1 MKSLLLYV
9 EKWYFC
15 LNLFYVAL
23 LQISSHTLY
32 KILLCLLVVGVV
44 VYLLPRAGSF
54 QYEIQA
60 GKPWQYETLL
70 APYDFPIQKTEDEL
84 EEERIRLK
92 ANIPRYFS
100 VNQLVMPALFDAF
113 DQYVAALPASEV
125 SNALFVNWRT
135 TIEAMYSI
143 GVVSFSETLFEEEV
157 ALVNNTRKKTIKLT
171 DLYADIDVKNELENQ
186 LTEAGTGILSDASM
200 QYLLSLITPN
210 VSYDETL
217 TAQFHSEA
225 LAGIVPIRGLV
236 TKGTRI
242 IAKGEVVEGEKLKIL
257 QSLQLEYE
265 SQTWTQSNTAWIILG
280 YTLLVSVPVLLL
292 FVFLWRTRPLVFENN
307 KRITFLCVIIL
318 LMVLLTK
325 AVVDVNPLYVYAV
338 PICMLPLLMRTFFDT
353 RIALFSLMIALFLLA
368 FLVPNSFEFMFLQMM
383 AGILASLTV
392 NDLYRRAK
400 LFISVGLIVGL
411 YVVSYIAFTL
421 IHDGNLNQLSYDVLL
436 LFVVNGLAILFVQPL
451 IYIFE
456 KVFGLVSDA
465 SLLELSD
472 TNSKLLREL
481 ADKAPGTFQHSLQVA
496 NIAEAA
502 ANAIDANTL
511 LTRVGALY
519 HDIGKMKNPV
529 FFSENQASYS
539 PHDDLSS
546 GVSAKIIIEHV
557 LHGIT
562 LARKAKLPDRVID
575 FIRTHHGTTTV
586 LYFYQQAKQN
596 NVKVAV
602 EQFQYPG
609 PKPFSK
615 ETAIVMIS
623 DGVEAASKSL
633 KEPTA
638 EKIIA
643 FIDKIVQR
651 LMDEKQFL
659 AADITLREIETI
671 KKVLVEKLISSYHLR
686 VAYPE

>member
-1 MKSLLLYV
+1 
-9 EKWYFC
+9 
-15 LNLFYVAL
+15 
-23 LQISSHTLY
+23 
-32 KILLCLLVVGVV
+32 
-44 VYLLPRAGSF
+44 
-54 QYEIQA
+54 
-60 GKPWQYETLL
+60 
-70 APYDFPIQKTEDEL
+70 
-84 EEERIRLK
+84 
-92 ANIPRYFS
+92 
-100 VNQLVMPALFDAF
+100 
-113 DQYVAALPASEV
+113 
-125 SNALFVNWRT
+125 
-135 TIEAMYSI
+135 MYTI
-143 GVVSFSETLFEEEV
+143 GVVSFSETLFEEEI

-186 LTEAGTGILSDASM
+186 LIEAGTGILSDASM

-217 TAQFHSEA
+217 TAQFRSEA
-225 LAGIVPIRGLV
+225 LAGIVSIRGLV

-265 SQTWTQSNTAWIILG
+265 SQTWTQTNTAWIILG

-325 AVVDVNPLYVYAV
+325 TVVDVNPLYVYAV
-338 PICMLPLLMRTFFDT
+338 PICMLPLLLRTFFDT

-546 GVSAKIIIEHV
+546 EVSAKIIIEHV

-562 LARKAKLPDRVID
+562 LARKAKLPDRVVD

-596 NVKVAV
+596 NDEVAI

-638 EKIIA
+638 EKINA
-643 FIDKIVQR
+643 FVDKIVQR

>member
-1 MKSLLLYV
+1 MS
-9 EKWYFC
+9 
-15 LNLFYVAL
+15 LFYRFQA
-23 LQISSHTLY
+23 IIY
-32 KILLCLLVVGVV
+32 KILLCLFVVGVV

-70 APYDFPIQKTEDEL
+70 APYDFPIQKTQVEL
-84 EEERIRLK
+84 EEERTRLK

-100 VNQLVMPALFDAF
+100 VNQEVVPTVLDAF
-113 DQYVAALPASEV
+113 DQYVAALPASEA
-125 SNALFVNWRT
+125 SNALFINWRT
-135 TIEAMYSI
+135 TIEAMYDI

-157 ALVNNTRKKTIKLT
+157 ALVNSTRKKTIKLG
-171 DLYADIDVKNELENQ
+171 DLYADIDVKNALENQ
-186 LTEAGTGILSDASM
+186 LTEAGLGILSDASI

-210 VSYDETL
+210 VSYDEAL
-217 TAQFHSEA
+217 TTQFRTEA
-225 LAGIVPIRGLV
+225 VAGIVPIRGLV

-280 YTLLVSVPVLLL
+280 YALLVIIPVLLL

-307 KRITFLCVIIL
+307 KRTTFLCVNIL

-325 AVVDVNPLYVYAV
+325 VVVDVNPLYAYAV
-338 PICMLPLLMRTFFDT
+338 PICMLPLLLRTFFDT
-353 RIALFSLMIALFLLA
+353 RIALFSLMIALFLIA

-411 YVVSYIAFTL
+411 YVVSHIAFTL

-502 ANAIDANTL
+502 ANAIGANTL

-546 GVSAKIIIEHV
+546 EVSAKIIIEHV

-562 LARKAKLPDRVID
+562 LARKAKLPDRVVD

-596 NVKVAV
+596 NGEVDI
-602 EQFQYPG
+602 EEFQYPG

-643 FIDKIVQR
+643 FVDKIVQR

-659 AADITLREIETI
+659 EANITLREIETI
-671 KKVLVEKLISSYHLR
+671 KKVLVEKLISSYQLR
-686 VAYPE
+686 VSYPE

>member
-1 MKSLLLYV
+1 MS
-9 EKWYFC
+9 
-15 LNLFYVAL
+15 LFYRFQA
-23 LQISSHTLY
+23 ILY
-32 KILLCLLVVGVV
+32 KILLCLFVAGVV

-70 APYDFPIQKTEDEL
+70 APYDFPIQKTQVEL
-84 EEERIRLK
+84 EEERTRLK
-92 ANIPRYFS
+92 VNIPRYFS
-100 VNQLVMPALFDAF
+100 VNQEVLPSVLDAF
-113 DQYVAALPASEV
+113 DQYVAALPSSEA
-125 SNALFVNWRT
+125 SNAFFINWRT
-135 TIEAMYSI
+135 TVEAMYDI

-157 ALVNNTRKKTIKLT
+157 ALVNSTRKKTIKLG
-171 DLYADIDVKNELENQ
+171 DLYADTDVKNTLENQ
-186 LTEAGTGILSDASM
+186 LAEAGIGILSDASM

-210 VSYDETL
+210 VAYDEAL
-217 TAQFHSEA
+217 TTQFRTEA
-225 LAGIVPIRGLV
+225 VAGIVPIRGLV

-280 YTLLVSVPVLLL
+280 YALLVIIPVLLL

-307 KRITFLCVIIL
+307 KRTTFLCVNIL

-325 AVVDVNPLYVYAV
+325 VVVDVNPLYAYAV
-338 PICMLPLLMRTFFDT
+338 PICMLPLLLRTFFDT
-353 RIALFSLMIALFLLA
+353 RIALFSLMIALFLIA

-436 LFVVNGLAILFVQPL
+436 LFVVNGLALLFAQPL

-502 ANAIDANTL
+502 ANAIGANTL

-546 GVSAKIIIEHV
+546 EVSAKIIIEHV
-557 LHGIT
+557 LHGVT
-562 LARKAKLPDRVID
+562 LARKAKLPDRVVD

-596 NVKVAV
+596 NVEVDI
-602 EQFQYPG
+602 EEFQYPG

-638 EKIIA
+638 ENIIA
-643 FIDKIVQR
+643 FVDKIVQR

-659 AADITLREIETI
+659 EANITLREIETI
-671 KKVLVEKLISSYHLR
+671 KNVLVEKLISSYHLR

>member
-1 MKSLLLYV
+1 MS
-9 EKWYFC
+9 
-15 LNLFYVAL
+15 LFYRFQA
-23 LQISSHTLY
+23 ILY

-70 APYDFPIQKTEDEL
+70 APYDFPIQKTQVEL
-84 EEERIRLK
+84 EEERTRLK

-100 VNQLVMPALFDAF
+100 VSQEVVPTVLDAF
-113 DQYVAALPASEV
+113 NQYVAAHHTSEASN
-125 SNALFVNWRT
+125 SLFVNWRT
-135 TIEAMYSI
+135 TIEAMYEI

-157 ALVNNTRKKTIKLT
+157 AVVNNTRKKIIKLG
-171 DLYADIDVKNELENQ
+171 DLYADVDVKNALENQ
-186 LTEAGTGILSDASM
+186 LTEAGFGVLSDASI
-200 QYLLSLITPN
+200 QYLFSLITPN
-210 VSYDETL
+210 VYYNEAL
-217 TAQFHSEA
+217 TAQFRTEA
-225 LAGIVPIRGLV
+225 VAGIVPIRGLV

-280 YTLLVSVPVLLL
+280 YGLLVIIPVLLL

-307 KRITFLCVIIL
+307 KRTTFLCVNIL

-325 AVVDVNPLYVYAV
+325 VVVDVNPLYVYAV
-338 PICMLPLLMRTFFDT
+338 PICMLPLLLRTFFDT
-353 RIALFSLMIALFLLA
+353 RIALFSLMIALFLIA

-421 IHDGNLNQLSYDVLL
+421 IHDGNLIQLSYDVLL

-546 GVSAKIIIEHV
+546 EVSAKIIIEHV

-562 LARKAKLPDRVID
+562 LARKAKLPDRVVD

-586 LYFYQQAKQN
+586 LYFYQQAKQD
-596 NVKVAV
+596 NVEVDI

-609 PKPFSK
+609 PKPFST

-643 FIDKIVQR
+643 FVDKIVQR

-659 AADITLREIETI
+659 EANITLREIETI

>member
-1 MKSLLLYV
+1 MS
-9 EKWYFC
+9 
-15 LNLFYVAL
+15 LFYRFQA
-23 LQISSHTLY
+23 ILY
-32 KILLCLLVVGVV
+32 KILLCLFVVGVV

-70 APYDFPIQKTEDEL
+70 APYDFPIQKTKVEL
-84 EEERIRLK
+84 EEERTRLK

-100 VNQLVMPALFDAF
+100 VNQEVIPSVLNDF
-113 DQYVAALPASEV
+113 DQYVAALPASEA
-125 SNALFVNWRT
+125 SNALFINLRT
-135 TIEAMYSI
+135 TIEAMYDI

-157 ALVNNTRKKTIKLT
+157 ALVNSTRKKTIKLGE
-171 DLYADIDVKNELENQ
+171 LYADIDVKNTLENQ
-186 LTEAGTGILSDASM
+186 LAEVGISILSDASM
-200 QYLLSLITPN
+200 QYLLSLIIPN
-210 VSYDETL
+210 IAYDEAL
-217 TAQFHSEA
+217 TTQLRTEA
-225 LAGIVPIRGLV
+225 VAGIVPIRGLV

-280 YTLLVSVPVLLL
+280 YALLVIIPVLLL

-307 KRITFLCVIIL
+307 KRTTFLCVNIL

-325 AVVDVNPLYVYAV
+325 VVVDVNPLYAYAV
-338 PICMLPLLMRTFFDT
+338 PICMLPLLLRTFFDT
-353 RIALFSLMIALFLLA
+353 RIALFSLMIALFLIA

-421 IHDGNLNQLSYDVLL
+421 IHDGNLNQLSYGVLL
-436 LFVVNGLAILFVQPL
+436 LFVVNGLALLFAQPL

-502 ANAIDANTL
+502 ANAIGANTL
-511 LTRVGALY
+511 LTRVGAFY

-529 FFSENQASYS
+529 FFSENQDSYS
-539 PHDDLSS
+539 PHDDLSYKL
-546 GVSAKIIIEHV
+546 SAKIIIEHV

-562 LARKAKLPDRVID
+562 LARKAKLPDRVVD

-586 LYFYQQAKQN
+586 LFFYQQAKQN
-596 NVKVAV
+596 NVEVDI
-602 EQFQYPG
+602 EEFQYPG

-643 FIDKIVQR
+643 FVDKIVQR

-659 AADITLREIETI
+659 EANITLREIETI

>member
-1 MKSLLLYV
+1 M
-9 EKWYFC
+9 
-15 LNLFYVAL
+15 
-23 LQISSHTLY
+23 
-32 KILLCLLVVGVV
+32 V

-70 APYDFPIQKTEDEL
+70 APYDFPIQKTQDEL
-84 EEERIRLK
+84 EEEETSLK
-92 ANIPRYFS
+92 AKIPRYFS
-100 VNQLVMPALFDAF
+100 VNQDVLPTILDSF
-113 DQYVAALPASEV
+113 DQYVAELPASEP

-135 TIEAMYSI
+135 TIETMYGL

-157 ALVNNTRKKTIKLT
+157 ALVNNTIKKIIKLT
-171 DLYADIDVKNELENQ
+171 DLYTDIELKNELENQ
-186 LTEAGTGILSDASM
+186 LSETSLNILSDASV
-200 QYLLSLITPN
+200 QYLFTLITPN
-210 VSYDETL
+210 VYYDETL
-217 TAQFHSEA
+217 TTQFRSEA
-225 LAGIVPIRGLV
+225 VAGIVPIRGLV

-257 QSLQLEYE
+257 QSLQLEFE

-280 YTLLVSVPVLLL
+280 YALLVIIPVLLL

-307 KRITFLCVIIL
+307 KRTTFLCVNIL

-325 AVVDVNPLYVYAV
+325 VVVDVNTLYVYAV
-338 PICMLPLLMRTFFDT
+338 PICMLPLLLRTFFDT
-353 RIALFSLMIALFLLA
+353 RIALFSLMIALFLIA

-436 LFVVNGLAILFVQPL
+436 LFVINGLAILFVQPL

-502 ANAIDANTL
+502 ANAIGANTL

-546 GVSAKIIIEHV
+546 EVSAKIIIEHV

-562 LARKAKLPDRVID
+562 LARKSKLPDRVVD

-596 NVKVAV
+596 NVEVDI

-609 PKPFSK
+609 PNPFSK

-638 EKIIA
+638 DKIIS
-643 FIDKIVQR
+643 FVDKIVQR
-651 LMDEKQFL
+651 LMDEKQFME
-659 AADITLREIETI
+659 ANITLREIETI
-671 KKVLVEKLISSYHLR
+671 KKVLVDKLISSYHLR

>member
-1 MKSLLLYV
+1 MS
-9 EKWYFC
+9 
-15 LNLFYVAL
+15 LFYRFQA
-23 LQISSHTLY
+23 ILY
-32 KILLCLLVVGVV
+32 KILLCLFVVGVV

-70 APYDFPIQKTEDEL
+70 APYDFPIQKTKVEL
-84 EEERIRLK
+84 EEERTRLK

-100 VNQLVMPALFDAF
+100 VNQEVIPSVLNDF
-113 DQYVAALPASEV
+113 DQYVAALPASEA
-125 SNALFVNWRT
+125 SNALFINLRT
-135 TIEAMYSI
+135 TIEAMYDI

-157 ALVNNTRKKTIKLT
+157 ALVNSTRKKTIKLGE
-171 DLYADIDVKNELENQ
+171 LYADIDVKNTLENQ
-186 LTEAGTGILSDASM
+186 LAEVGISILSDASM
-200 QYLLSLITPN
+200 QYLLSLIIPN
-210 VSYDETL
+210 IAYDEAL
-217 TAQFHSEA
+217 TTQLRTEA
-225 LAGIVPIRGLV
+225 VAGIVPIRGLV

-280 YTLLVSVPVLLL
+280 YTLLVIIPVLLL
-292 FVFLWRTRPLVFENN
+292 FVFLWRTRPFVFENN
-307 KRITFLCVIIL
+307 KRTTFLCVNIL

-325 AVVDVNPLYVYAV
+325 VVVDVNPLYAYAV
-338 PICMLPLLMRTFFDT
+338 PICMLPLLLRTFFDT
-353 RIALFSLMIALFLLA
+353 RIALFSLMIALFLIA

-421 IHDGNLNQLSYDVLL
+421 IHDGNLNQLSYGVLL
-436 LFVVNGLAILFVQPL
+436 LFVVNGLALLFAQPL

-502 ANAIDANTL
+502 ANAIGANTL
-511 LTRVGALY
+511 LTRVGAFY

-529 FFSENQASYS
+529 FFSENQDSYS
-539 PHDDLSS
+539 PHDDLSYKL
-546 GVSAKIIIEHV
+546 SAKIIIEHV

-562 LARKAKLPDRVID
+562 LARKAKLPDRVVD

-586 LYFYQQAKQN
+586 LFFYQQAKQN
-596 NVKVAV
+596 NVEVDI
-602 EQFQYPG
+602 EEFQYPG

-643 FIDKIVQR
+643 FVDKIVQR

-659 AADITLREIETI
+659 EANITLREIETI

>member
-1 MKSLLLYV
+1 MS
-9 EKWYFC
+9 
-15 LNLFYVAL
+15 LFYRFQA
-23 LQISSHTLY
+23 ILY

-70 APYDFPIQKTEDEL
+70 APYDFPIQKTQVEL
-84 EEERIRLK
+84 EEERTRLK

-100 VNQLVMPALFDAF
+100 VSPEVVPTVMDAF
-113 DQYVAALPASEV
+113 DQYVAGLPASEA
-125 SNALFVNWRT
+125 SNALFINWRT
-135 TIEAMYSI
+135 TIEAMYEI

-157 ALVNNTRKKTIKLT
+157 ALVNSTRKKNIKLG
-171 DLYADIDVKNELENQ
+171 DLYADVDVKNALENQ
-186 LTEAGTGILSDASM
+186 LTEAGLGVLSDASI
-200 QYLLSLITPN
+200 QYLFSLITPN
-210 VSYDETL
+210 VSYDEAL
-217 TAQFHSEA
+217 TAQFRTEA
-225 LAGIVPIRGLV
+225 VAGIVPIRGLV

-280 YTLLVSVPVLLL
+280 YALLVIIPVLLL

-307 KRITFLCVIIL
+307 KRTTFLCVNIL

-325 AVVDVNPLYVYAV
+325 VVVDVNPLYVYAV
-338 PICMLPLLMRTFFDT
+338 PICMLPLLLRTFFDT
-353 RIALFSLMIALFLLA
+353 RIALFSLMIALFLIA

-411 YVVSYIAFTL
+411 YVISYIAFTL

-436 LFVVNGLAILFVQPL
+436 LFIVNGLAILFVQPL

-502 ANAIDANTL
+502 ANAIGANTL

-546 GVSAKIIIEHV
+546 EVSAKIIIEHV

-562 LARKAKLPDRVID
+562 LARKAKLPDRVVD

-596 NVKVAV
+596 NVEVDI

-638 EKIIA
+638 EKIIV
-643 FIDKIVQR
+643 FVDKIVQR

-659 AADITLREIETI
+659 EANITLREIETI

>member
-1 MKSLLLYV
+1 MS
-9 EKWYFC
+9 
-15 LNLFYVAL
+15 LFYRFQA
-23 LQISSHTLY
+23 ILY

-70 APYDFPIQKTEDEL
+70 APYDFPIQKTQVEL
-84 EEERIRLK
+84 EEERTRLK

-100 VNQLVMPALFDAF
+100 VSQEVVPTVMDAF
-113 DQYVAALPASEV
+113 DQYVAALPASEA
-125 SNALFVNWRT
+125 SNALFINWRT
-135 TIEAMYSI
+135 TIEAMYEI

-157 ALVNNTRKKTIKLT
+157 ALVNSTRKKTIKLG
-171 DLYADIDVKNELENQ
+171 DLYADVDVKNALENQ
-186 LTEAGTGILSDASM
+186 LTEAGLGVLSDASI
-200 QYLLSLITPN
+200 QYLFSLITPN
-210 VSYDETL
+210 VSYDEAL
-217 TAQFHSEA
+217 TAQFRTEA
-225 LAGIVPIRGLV
+225 VAGIVPIRGLV

-280 YTLLVSVPVLLL
+280 YALLVIIPVLLL

-307 KRITFLCVIIL
+307 KRTTFLCVNIL

-325 AVVDVNPLYVYAV
+325 VVVDVNPLYVYAV
-338 PICMLPLLMRTFFDT
+338 PICMLPLLLRTFFDT
-353 RIALFSLMIALFLLA
+353 RIALFSLMIALFLIA

-502 ANAIDANTL
+502 ANAIGANTL

-546 GVSAKIIIEHV
+546 EVSAKIIIEHV

-562 LARKAKLPDRVID
+562 LARKAKLPDRVVD

-596 NVKVAV
+596 NVEVDI

-638 EKIIA
+638 EKIIV
-643 FIDKIVQR
+643 FVDKIVQR

-659 AADITLREIETI
+659 EANITLREIETI
-671 KKVLVEKLISSYHLR
+671 KKVLVEKLISSYQLR

>member
-1 MKSLLLYV
+1 MK
-9 EKWYFC
+9 F
-15 LNLFYVAL
+15 FYRYQSIMYKAL
-23 LQISSHTLY
+23 LCVATVAI
-32 KILLCLLVVGVV
+32 V
-44 VYLLPRAGSF
+44 VYLLPRGASF
-54 QYEIQA
+54 QFEIQP

-70 APYDFPIQKTEDEL
+70 APYDFPIQKTEQEIALERKAL
-84 EEERIRLK
+84 EEK
-92 ANIPRYFS
+92 IPRYFS
-100 VNQLVMPALFDAF
+100 VKNET
-113 DQYVAALPASEV
+113 AAQVFAAYDEYAKSFPNSPEYT
-125 SNALFVNWRT
+125 ALFVQWRLT
-135 TIEAMYSI
+135 LEESYAKGIVATSEL
-143 GVVSFSETLFEEEV
+143 FSADEIIAIVNGTRQSNVQMQHLYTVDEV
-157 ALVNNTRKKTIKLT
+157 KEMLL
-171 DLYADIDVKNELENQ
+171 NQ
-186 LTEAGTGILSDASM
+186 LDTFGGDIVSE
-200 QYLLSLITPN
+200 QSLQLALAMVVPN
-210 VSYDETL
+210 MFFDETL
-217 TAQFHSEA
+217 TSQFISEA
-225 LAGIVPIRGLV
+225 VSSVLSIRGLV

-242 IAKGEVVEGEKLKIL
+242 IAKGEVVEGEKLQKL
-257 QSLQLEYE
+257 RSLQQEFE
-265 SQTWTQSNTAWIILG
+265 SQTWTQTNTLWIIFG
-280 YTLLVSVPVLLL
+280 YSLLVFIPVLLL
-292 FVFLWRTRPLVFENN
+292 FVFLWRTRPFVFENN
-307 KRITFLCVIIL
+307 KRLTFLCVNIL

-325 AVVDVNPLYVYAV
+325 VVTDVNPQYIYAV

-353 RIALFSLMIALFLLA
+353 RIALFALMISLFLIA
-368 FLVPNSFEFMFLQMM
+368 FLVPNSFEFVYLQIM

-400 LFISVGLIVGL
+400 LFISVGLIVSL

-421 IHDGNLNQLSYDVLL
+421 IHDGNLGQLSSNVLM

-456 KVFGLVSDA
+456 KLFGLVSDA

-502 ANAIDANTL
+502 ANAIGANTL

-529 FFSENQASYS
+529 FFSENQAAYS
-539 PHDDLSS
+539 PHDELAPE
-546 GVSAKIIIEHV
+546 VSAKIIIDHV
-557 LHGIT
+557 LDGIT
-562 LARKAKLPDRVID
+562 LARKSKLPDRVID

-586 LYFYQQAKQN
+586 LYFLQQAQQN
-596 NVKVAV
+596 TPEVDT

-643 FIDKIVQR
+643 FVDKIVQR

-659 AADITLREIETI
+659 EANITFREIETV
-671 KKVLVEKLISSYHLR
+671 KKVLTDKLISSYHLR

>member
-1 MKSLLLYV
+1 MS
-9 EKWYFC
+9 
-15 LNLFYVAL
+15 LFYRFQA
-23 LQISSHTLY
+23 ILY
-32 KILLCLLVVGVV
+32 KILLCLFVVGVV

-70 APYDFPIQKTEDEL
+70 APYDFPIQKTQVEL
-84 EEERIRLK
+84 EEERSRLK
-92 ANIPRYFS
+92 ANIPRYFT
-100 VNQLVMPALFDAF
+100 VNQDVVPTVLDAF
-113 DQYVAALPASEV
+113 DQYVAALPASEA
-125 SNALFVNWRT
+125 SNALFINWRT
-135 TIEAMYSI
+135 TIEAMYDI

-157 ALVNNTRKKTIKLT
+157 ALVNSTRKKTIKLG
-171 DLYADIDVKNELENQ
+171 DLYADIDVKNALENQ
-186 LTEAGTGILSDASM
+186 LTEAGLGVLSDASI
-200 QYLLSLITPN
+200 QYLFSLITPN
-210 VSYDETL
+210 VSYDEAL
-217 TAQFHSEA
+217 TAQFRTEA
-225 LAGIVPIRGLV
+225 VAGIVPIRGLV

-280 YTLLVSVPVLLL
+280 YALLVIIPVLLL

-307 KRITFLCVIIL
+307 KRTTFLCVNIL

-325 AVVDVNPLYVYAV
+325 VVVDVNPLYVYAV
-338 PICMLPLLMRTFFDT
+338 PICMLPLLLRTFFDT
-353 RIALFSLMIALFLLA
+353 RIALFSLMIALFLIA

-502 ANAIDANTL
+502 ANAIGANTL

-546 GVSAKIIIEHV
+546 EVSAKIIIEHV

-562 LARKAKLPDRVID
+562 LARKAKLPDRVVD

-596 NVKVAV
+596 NVEVDI

-638 EKIIA
+638 EKIIV
-643 FIDKIVQR
+643 FVDKIVQR

-659 AADITLREIETI
+659 EANITLREIETI

>member
-1 MKSLLLYV
+1 MS
-9 EKWYFC
+9 
-15 LNLFYVAL
+15 LFYRFQA
-23 LQISSHTLY
+23 ILY

-70 APYDFPIQKTEDEL
+70 APYDFPIQKTQVEL
-84 EEERIRLK
+84 EEERTRLK

-100 VNQLVMPALFDAF
+100 VSQEVVPTVMDAF
-113 DQYVAALPASEV
+113 DQYVAALPASEA
-125 SNALFVNWRT
+125 SNALFINWRT
-135 TIEAMYSI
+135 TIEAMYEI

-157 ALVNNTRKKTIKLT
+157 ALVNSTRKKTIKLG
-171 DLYADIDVKNELENQ
+171 DLYADVDVKNALENQ
-186 LTEAGTGILSDASM
+186 LTEAGLGVLSDASI
-200 QYLLSLITPN
+200 QYLFSLITPN
-210 VSYDETL
+210 VSYDEAL
-217 TAQFHSEA
+217 TAQFRTEA
-225 LAGIVPIRGLV
+225 VAGIVPIRGLV

-280 YTLLVSVPVLLL
+280 YALLVIIPVLLL

-307 KRITFLCVIIL
+307 KRTTFLCVNIL

-325 AVVDVNPLYVYAV
+325 VVVDVNPLYVYAV
-338 PICMLPLLMRTFFDT
+338 PICMLPLLLRTFFDT
-353 RIALFSLMIALFLLA
+353 RIALFSLMIALFLIS

-546 GVSAKIIIEHV
+546 EVSAKIIIEHV

-562 LARKAKLPDRVID
+562 LARKAKLPDRVVD

-596 NVKVAV
+596 NVEVDI

-638 EKIIA
+638 EKIIV
-643 FIDKIVQR
+643 FVDKIVQR

-659 AADITLREIETI
+659 EANITLREIETI

>member
-1 MKSLLLYV
+1 MP
-9 EKWYFC
+9 
-15 LNLFYVAL
+15 LFYRFQA
-23 LQISSHTLY
+23 ILY
-32 KILLCLLVVGVV
+32 KTLLCLFVVGVV

-70 APYDFPIQKTEDEL
+70 APYDFPIQKTQDEL
-84 EEERIRLK
+84 EEEETSLK
-92 ANIPRYFS
+92 AKIPRYFS
-100 VNQLVMPALFDAF
+100 VNQDVLPTILDSF
-113 DQYVAALPASEV
+113 DQYVAELPASET

-135 TIEAMYSI
+135 TIESMYGL

-157 ALVNNTRKKTIKLT
+157 ALVNITRKKTIKLA
-171 DLYADIDVKNELENQ
+171 DLYTDIELKNELENQ
-186 LTEAGTGILSDASM
+186 LSETSLRILSDASI
-200 QYLLSLITPN
+200 QYLFALITPN

-217 TAQFHSEA
+217 TTQFRSEA
-225 LAGIVPIRGLV
+225 VAGIVPIRGLV

-257 QSLQLEYE
+257 QSLQLEFE

-280 YTLLVSVPVLLL
+280 YALLVIIPVLLL

-307 KRITFLCVIIL
+307 KRTTFLCVNIL

-325 AVVDVNPLYVYAV
+325 VVVDVNPLYVYAV
-338 PICMLPLLMRTFFDT
+338 PICMLPLLLRTFFDT
-353 RIALFSLMIALFLLA
+353 RIALFSLMIALFLIA

-436 LFVVNGLAILFVQPL
+436 LFVINGLAILFVQPL

-502 ANAIDANTL
+502 ANAIGANTL

-546 GVSAKIIIEHV
+546 EVSAKIIIEHV

-562 LARKAKLPDRVID
+562 LARKSNLPDRVVD
-575 FIRTHHGTTTV
+575 FVRTHHGTTTV

-596 NVKVAV
+596 NFEVDI

-638 EKIIA
+638 DKIIS
-643 FIDKIVQR
+643 FVDKIVQR
-651 LMDEKQFL
+651 LMDEKQFME
-659 AADITLREIETI
+659 ANITLREIETI
-671 KKVLVEKLISSYHLR
+671 KKVLVDKLISSYHLR

>member
-1 MKSLLLYV
+1 MS
-9 EKWYFC
+9 
-15 LNLFYVAL
+15 LFYRFQA
-23 LQISSHTLY
+23 ILY
-32 KILLCLLVVGVV
+32 KILLFLFVVGVV

-70 APYDFPIQKTEDEL
+70 APYDFPIQKTADEL
-84 EEERIRLK
+84 EEERTRLK

-100 VNQLVMPALFDAF
+100 VDQEVLPAVFDAF
-113 DQYVAALPASEV
+113 DQYVAALPANEA

-135 TIEAMYSI
+135 TIEAMYTI
-143 GVVSFSETLFEEEV
+143 GVVSFSETLFEEEI

-186 LTEAGTGILSDASM
+186 LIEAGTGILSDASM

-217 TAQFHSEA
+217 TAQFRSEA
-225 LAGIVPIRGLV
+225 LAGIVSIRGLV

-242 IAKGEVVEGEKLKIL
+242 IAKGEVVEEEKLKIL

-265 SQTWTQSNTAWIILG
+265 SQTWTQTNTAWIILG

-325 AVVDVNPLYVYAV
+325 TVVDVNPLYVYAV
-338 PICMLPLLMRTFFDT
+338 PICMLPLLLRTFFDT

-546 GVSAKIIIEHV
+546 EVSAKIIIEHV

-562 LARKAKLPDRVID
+562 LARKAKLPDRVVD

-596 NVKVAV
+596 NDEVAI

-638 EKIIA
+638 EKINA
-643 FIDKIVQR
+643 FVDKIVQR

>member
-1 MKSLLLYV
+1 ML
-9 EKWYFC
+9 
-15 LNLFYVAL
+15 LFYRYQAAF
-23 LQISSHTLY
+23 Y
-32 KILLCLLVVGVV
+32 RAFLCLFTTAVV
-44 VYLLPRAGSF
+44 VYMLPRGASF
-54 QYEIQA
+54 QYEIQE

-70 APYDFPIQKTEDEL
+70 APYDFPIQKSKEEL
-84 EEERIRLK
+84 SREREALE
-92 ANIPRYFS
+92 ANVPRYFTYQNKTLSS
-100 VNQLVMPALFDAF
+100 VLSVF
-113 DQYVAALPASEV
+113 DQYVATLPATPEF
-125 SNALFVNWRT
+125 NAILINWRT
-135 TIEAMYSI
+135 VLEEIYAKGVLADTEILIENESI
-143 GVVSFSETLFEEEV
+143 ALVHDTRQTNVLISDLFSEREAKEDLVKQLALFG
-157 ALVNNTRKKTIKLT
+157 T
-171 DLYADIDVKNELENQ
+171 DV
-186 LTEAGTGILSDASM
+186 LSESSL
-200 QYLLSLITPN
+200 QYLLSLVVPN
-210 VSYDETL
+210 ISYNDAL
-217 TAQFHSEA
+217 TRQFKAEA
-225 LAGIVPIRGLV
+225 TAGVVLVRGLV

-242 IAKGEVVEGEKLKIL
+242 IAKGEVVEGEKLQKL
-257 QSLQLEYE
+257 QSLQQEFE
-265 SQTWTQSNTAWIILG
+265 SQTWTQTNTIWIILG
-280 YTLLVSVPVLLL
+280 YSLLVFIPVLLL
-292 FVFLWRTRPLVFENN
+292 FVFLWRTRPTVFENN
-307 KRITFLCVIIL
+307 KRLTFLCVNVL

-325 AVVDVNPLYVYAV
+325 AVVDVDPQYVYAV

-353 RIALFSLMIALFLLA
+353 RIALFALMITLFLIA
-368 FLVPNSFEFMFLQMM
+368 FLVPNSYEFIYLQIM

-411 YVVSYIAFTL
+411 YAVSYVAFTL
-421 IHDGNLNQLSYDVLL
+421 IHDGNLLQLSYDVLL
-436 LFVVNGLAILFVQPL
+436 LFVINGLAILFVQPL

-456 KVFGLVSDA
+456 KVFGLVSDV

-502 ANAIDANTL
+502 ANAIGANTL

-539 PHDDLSS
+539 PHDELEPE
-546 GVSAKIIIEHV
+546 VSAKIIIDHV
-557 LHGIT
+557 LNGIT
-562 LARKAKLPDRVID
+562 SARKAKLPDRVID

-586 LYFYQQAKQN
+586 LYFLQQAQQGN
-596 NVKVAV
+596 PEIDV

-643 FIDKIVQR
+643 FVDKIVNR
-651 LMDEKQFL
+651 LLAEKQFL
-659 AADITLREIETI
+659 EANITLREIETV
-671 KKVLVEKLISSYHLR
+671 KQVLAKKLISSYHLR
-686 VAYPE
+686 VSYPE

>member
-1 MKSLLLYV
+1 M
-9 EKWYFC
+9 F
-15 LNLFYVAL
+15 VA
-23 LQISSHTLY
+23 
-32 KILLCLLVVGVV
+32 GVV

-70 APYDFPIQKTEDEL
+70 APYDFPIQKTKVEL
-84 EEERIRLK
+84 EEERTRLK

-100 VNQLVMPALFDAF
+100 VNQEVIPSVLNDF
-113 DQYVAALPASEV
+113 DQYVAALPASEA
-125 SNALFVNWRT
+125 SNALFINLRT
-135 TIEAMYSI
+135 TIEAMYDI

-157 ALVNNTRKKTIKLT
+157 ALVNSTRKKTIKLGE
-171 DLYADIDVKNELENQ
+171 LYADIDVKNTLENQ
-186 LTEAGTGILSDASM
+186 LAEVGISILSDASM
-200 QYLLSLITPN
+200 QYLLSLIIPN
-210 VSYDETL
+210 IAYDEAL
-217 TAQFHSEA
+217 TTQLRTEA
-225 LAGIVPIRGLV
+225 VAGIVPIRGLV

-280 YTLLVSVPVLLL
+280 YALLVIIPVLLL

-307 KRITFLCVIIL
+307 KRTTFLCVNIL

-325 AVVDVNPLYVYAV
+325 VVVDVNPLYAYAV
-338 PICMLPLLMRTFFDT
+338 PICMLPLLLRTFFDT
-353 RIALFSLMIALFLLA
+353 RIALFSLMIALFLIA

-436 LFVVNGLAILFVQPL
+436 LFVVNGLALLFVQPL

-502 ANAIDANTL
+502 ANAIGANTL
-511 LTRVGALY
+511 LTRVGAFY

-529 FFSENQASYS
+529 FFSENQDSYS
-539 PHDDLSS
+539 PHDDLSYKL
-546 GVSAKIIIEHV
+546 SAKIIIEHV

-562 LARKAKLPDRVID
+562 LARKAKLPDRVVD

-586 LYFYQQAKQN
+586 LFFYQQAKQN
-596 NVKVAV
+596 NVEVDI
-602 EQFQYPG
+602 EEFQYPG

-638 EKIIA
+638 ENIIA
-643 FIDKIVQR
+643 FVDKIVQR

-659 AADITLREIETI
+659 EANITLREIETI
-671 KKVLVEKLISSYHLR
+671 KNVLVEKLISSYHLR

>member
-1 MKSLLLYV
+1 MS
-9 EKWYFC
+9 
-15 LNLFYVAL
+15 LFYRYQAIFFRAL
-23 LQISSHTLY
+23 L
-32 KILLCLLVVGVV
+32 CVVTTAIV
-44 VYLLPRAGSF
+44 VYLLPRGASF
-54 QYEIQA
+54 QYEIQE

-70 APYDFPIQKTEDEL
+70 SPYDFPIQKTKEEL
-84 EEERIRLK
+84 NLERQALE
-92 ANIPRYFS
+92 ASVPRYFS
-100 VNQLVMPALFDAF
+100 TQPNTTTTVLAAF
-113 DQYVAALPASEV
+113 DTYAATLPATPNV
-125 SNALFVNWRT
+125 SAVLINWRT
-135 TIEAMYSI
+135 MLEEMYALGLI
-143 GVVSFSETLFEEEV
+143 PESERVDVNESV
-157 ALVNNTRKKTIKLT
+157 ALVNGTRQSTVQLS
-171 DLYADIDVKNELENQ
+171 DLYTNKEAKDLLQSQ
-186 LTEAGTGILSDASM
+186 LDAFESEILSETSL
-200 QYLLSLITPN
+200 QYLLSLVAPN
-210 VSYDETL
+210 VAYDEEL
-217 TAQFHSEA
+217 TRQFKAESVAE
-225 LAGIVPIRGLV
+225 IVTVRGLV

-242 IAKGEVVEGEKLKIL
+242 IAKGEVVEGEKLQKLI
-257 QSLQLEYE
+257 SLQQEFE
-265 SQTWTQSNTAWIILG
+265 SQTWTQSNTTWIILG
-280 YTLLVSVPVLLL
+280 YSLLVFVPVLLL
-292 FVFLWRTRPLVFENN
+292 FVFLWRTRPTVFENN
-307 KRITFLCVIIL
+307 KRLLFLCVNVL

-325 AVVDVNPLYVYAV
+325 AVVDVNPQYVYAV

-353 RIALFSLMIALFLLA
+353 RVALFTLLITLFLIA
-368 FLVPNSFEFMFLQMM
+368 FLVPNSFEFIYLQIM

-411 YVVSYIAFTL
+411 YAISYVAFTL
-421 IHDGNLNQLSYDVLL
+421 IHDGNLLQLSYDVLL
-436 LFVVNGLAILFVQPL
+436 LFVINGLAILFVQPL

-456 KVFGLVSDA
+456 KLFGLVSDA

-481 ADKAPGTFQHSLQVA
+481 ADKSPGTFQHSLQVA

-502 ANAIDANTL
+502 ANAIGANTL

-529 FFSENQASYS
+529 FFSENQTTYN
-539 PHDDLSS
+539 PHDDLSPE
-546 GVSAKIIIEHV
+546 VSAKIIIDHV
-557 LHGIT
+557 LNGIT
-562 LARKAKLPDRVID
+562 NARKSKLPDRIID

-586 LYFYQQAKQN
+586 LYFLQQAQQEN
-596 NVKVAV
+596 PNIEV

-643 FIDKIVQR
+643 FVDKIVQR

-659 AADITLREIETI
+659 EANITLREIETV
-671 KKVLVEKLISSYHLR
+671 KSVLCEKLISSYHLR
-686 VAYPE
+686 VSYPE

>member
-1 MKSLLLYV
+1 MS
-9 EKWYFC
+9 
-15 LNLFYVAL
+15 LFYRFQA
-23 LQISSHTLY
+23 ILY
-32 KILLCLLVVGVV
+32 KILLFLFVVGVV

-70 APYDFPIQKTEDEL
+70 APYDFPIQKTADEL
-84 EEERIRLK
+84 EEERTRLK

-100 VNQLVMPALFDAF
+100 VDQEVLPAVFDAF
-113 DQYVAALPASEV
+113 DQYVAALPANEA

-135 TIEAMYSI
+135 TIEAMYAI
-143 GVVSFSETLFEEEV
+143 GVVSFSETLFEEEI

-217 TAQFHSEA
+217 TAQFRSEA
-225 LAGIVPIRGLV
+225 LAGIVSIRGLV

-325 AVVDVNPLYVYAV
+325 AVVDVNPVYVYAV
-338 PICMLPLLMRTFFDT
+338 PICMLPLLLRTFFDT

-546 GVSAKIIIEHV
+546 EVSAKIIIEHV

-562 LARKAKLPDRVID
+562 LARKAKLPDRVVD

-596 NVKVAV
+596 NDDVAI

-638 EKIIA
+638 EKINA
-643 FIDKIVQR
+643 FVDKIVQR

>member
-1 MKSLLLYV
+1 MS
-9 EKWYFC
+9 
-15 LNLFYVAL
+15 LFYRFQA
-23 LQISSHTLY
+23 ILY

-70 APYDFPIQKTEDEL
+70 APYDFPIQKTQVEL
-84 EEERIRLK
+84 EEERTRLK

-100 VNQLVMPALFDAF
+100 VSQEVVPNVMDAF
-113 DQYVAALPASEV
+113 DQYVAALPASEA
-125 SNALFVNWRT
+125 SNALFINWRT
-135 TIEAMYSI
+135 TIEAMYDI

-157 ALVNNTRKKTIKLT
+157 ALVNSTRKKNINLG
-171 DLYADIDVKNELENQ
+171 DLYADVDVKNALENQ
-186 LTEAGTGILSDASM
+186 LTEAGLGVLSDASI
-200 QYLLSLITPN
+200 QYLFSLITPN
-210 VSYDETL
+210 VSYDEAL
-217 TAQFHSEA
+217 TAQFRTEA
-225 LAGIVPIRGLV
+225 VAGIVPIRGLV

-257 QSLQLEYE
+257 QSHQLEYE

-280 YTLLVSVPVLLL
+280 YALLVIIPVLLL

-307 KRITFLCVIIL
+307 KRTTFLCVNIL

-325 AVVDVNPLYVYAV
+325 VVVDVNPLYVYAV
-338 PICMLPLLMRTFFDT
+338 PICMLPLLLRTFFDT
-353 RIALFSLMIALFLLA
+353 RIALFSLMIALFLIA

-383 AGILASLTV
+383 AGILASLSV

-436 LFVVNGLAILFVQPL
+436 LFIVNGLAILFVQPL

-502 ANAIDANTL
+502 ANAIGANTL

-529 FFSENQASYS
+529 FFSENQVSYS

-546 GVSAKIIIEHV
+546 NVSAKIIIEHV

-562 LARKAKLPDRVID
+562 LARKAKLPDRVVD

-596 NVKVAV
+596 NVEVDI

-638 EKIIA
+638 EKIIV
-643 FIDKIVQR
+643 FVDKIVQR

-659 AADITLREIETI
+659 EANITLREIETI

>member
-1 MKSLLLYV
+1 MS
-9 EKWYFC
+9 
-15 LNLFYVAL
+15 LFYRYQAIFFRV
-23 LQISSHTLY
+23 
-32 KILLCLLVVGVV
+32 LLCVVTTAIV
-44 VYLLPRAGSF
+44 VYLLPRGASF
-54 QYEIQA
+54 QYEIQE

-70 APYDFPIQKTEDEL
+70 SPYDFPIQKTKEEL
-84 EEERIRLK
+84 NLERQALE
-92 ANIPRYFS
+92 ASVPRYFS
-100 VNQLVMPALFDAF
+100 TQPNTTTTVLAAF
-113 DQYVAALPASEV
+113 DTYAATLPATPNV
-125 SNALFVNWRT
+125 SAVLINWRT
-135 TIEAMYSI
+135 MLEEMYAI
-143 GVVSFSETLFEEEV
+143 GLIPESERVDVNESV
-157 ALVNNTRKKTIKLT
+157 ALVNGTRQSTVQLS
-171 DLYADIDVKNELENQ
+171 DLYTNKEAKDLLQSQ
-186 LTEAGTGILSDASM
+186 LDAFESEILSETSL
-200 QYLLSLITPN
+200 QYLLSLVAPN
-210 VSYDETL
+210 VAYDEEL
-217 TAQFHSEA
+217 TRQFKAESVAE
-225 LAGIVPIRGLV
+225 IVTVRGLV

-242 IAKGEVVEGEKLKIL
+242 IAKGEVVEGEKLQKLI
-257 QSLQLEYE
+257 SLQQEFE
-265 SQTWTQSNTAWIILG
+265 SQTWTQSNTTWIILG
-280 YTLLVSVPVLLL
+280 YSLLVFVPVLLL
-292 FVFLWRTRPLVFENN
+292 FVFLWRTRPTVFENN
-307 KRITFLCVIIL
+307 KRLLFLCVNVL

-325 AVVDVNPLYVYAV
+325 AVVDVNPQYVYAV

-353 RIALFSLMIALFLLA
+353 RVALFTLLITLFLIA
-368 FLVPNSFEFMFLQMM
+368 FLVPNSFEFIYLQIM

-411 YVVSYIAFTL
+411 YAISYVAFTL
-421 IHDGNLNQLSYDVLL
+421 IHDGNLLQLSYDVLL
-436 LFVVNGLAILFVQPL
+436 LFVINGLAILFVQPL

-456 KVFGLVSDA
+456 KLFGLVSDA

-481 ADKAPGTFQHSLQVA
+481 ADKSPGTFQHSLQVA

-502 ANAIDANTL
+502 ANAIGANTL

-529 FFSENQASYS
+529 FFSENQTTYN
-539 PHDDLSS
+539 PHDDLSPE
-546 GVSAKIIIEHV
+546 VSAKIIIDHV
-557 LHGIT
+557 LNGIT
-562 LARKAKLPDRVID
+562 NARKSKLPDRIID

-586 LYFYQQAKQN
+586 LYFLQQAQQEN
-596 NVKVAV
+596 PNIEV

-643 FIDKIVQR
+643 FVDKIVQR

-659 AADITLREIETI
+659 EANITLREIETV
-671 KKVLVEKLISSYHLR
+671 KSVLCEKLISSYHLR
-686 VAYPE
+686 VSYPE

>member
-1 MKSLLLYV
+1 MS
-9 EKWYFC
+9 
-15 LNLFYVAL
+15 LFYRFQA
-23 LQISSHTLY
+23 ILY

-70 APYDFPIQKTEDEL
+70 APYDFPIQKTQVEL
-84 EEERIRLK
+84 EEERTRLK

-100 VNQLVMPALFDAF
+100 VSQEVVPTVMDAF
-113 DQYVAALPASEV
+113 DQYVAALPASEA
-125 SNALFVNWRT
+125 SNALFINWRT
-135 TIEAMYSI
+135 TIEAMYEI

-157 ALVNNTRKKTIKLT
+157 ALVNSTRKKTIKLG
-171 DLYADIDVKNELENQ
+171 DLYADVDVKNALENQ
-186 LTEAGTGILSDASM
+186 LTEAGLGVLSDASI
-200 QYLLSLITPN
+200 QYLFSLITPN
-210 VSYDETL
+210 VSYDEAL
-217 TAQFHSEA
+217 TAQFRTEA
-225 LAGIVPIRGLV
+225 VAGIVPIRGLV

-280 YTLLVSVPVLLL
+280 YALLVIIPVLLL

-307 KRITFLCVIIL
+307 KRTTFLCVNIL

-325 AVVDVNPLYVYAV
+325 VVVDVNPLYVYAV
-338 PICMLPLLMRTFFDT
+338 PICMLPLLLRTFFDT
-353 RIALFSLMIALFLLA
+353 RIALFSLMIALFLIA

-502 ANAIDANTL
+502 ANAIGANTL

-546 GVSAKIIIEHV
+546 EVSAKIIIEHV

-596 NVKVAV
+596 NVEVDI
-602 EQFQYPG
+602 EEFQYPG

-643 FIDKIVQR
+643 FVNKIVQR

-659 AADITLREIETI
+659 EANITLREIETI

>member
-1 MKSLLLYV
+1 MS
-9 EKWYFC
+9 
-15 LNLFYVAL
+15 LFYRFQA
-23 LQISSHTLY
+23 ILY
-32 KILLCLLVVGVV
+32 KILLFLFVVGVV

-70 APYDFPIQKTEDEL
+70 APYDFPIQKTADEL
-84 EEERIRLK
+84 EEERTRLK

-100 VNQLVMPALFDAF
+100 VDQEVLPAVFDAF
-113 DQYVAALPASEV
+113 DQYVAALPANEA

-135 TIEAMYSI
+135 TIEAMYAI
-143 GVVSFSETLFEEEV
+143 GVVSFSETLFEEEI

-186 LTEAGTGILSDASM
+186 LIEAGTGVLSDASM

-217 TAQFHSEA
+217 TAQFRSEA
-225 LAGIVPIRGLV
+225 LAGIVSIRGLV

-265 SQTWTQSNTAWIILG
+265 SQTWTQTNTAWIILG

-338 PICMLPLLMRTFFDT
+338 PICMLPLLLRTFFDT

-502 ANAIDANTL
+502 ANAINANTL

-546 GVSAKIIIEHV
+546 EVSAKIIIEHV

-562 LARKAKLPDRVID
+562 LARKAKLPDRVVD

-596 NVKVAV
+596 NDEVAI

-638 EKIIA
+638 EKINT
-643 FIDKIVQR
+643 FVDKIVQR

>member
-1 MKSLLLYV
+1 MS
-9 EKWYFC
+9 F
-15 LNLFYVAL
+15 FYRFQA
-23 LQISSHTLY
+23 ILY
-32 KILLCLLVVGVV
+32 KTLLVVFFVGLI

-54 QYEIQA
+54 QYEIQV

-70 APYDFPIQKTEDEL
+70 APYDFPIQKTQVEL
-84 EEERIRLK
+84 EQERTSLEK
-92 ANIPRYFS
+92 NIPRYFS
-100 VNQLVMPALFDAF
+100 VNQKVMPAVIDAF
-113 DQYVAALPASEV
+113 DQYVAELPDTEV
-125 SNALFVNWRT
+125 SNNLFFNWRA
-135 TIEAMYSI
+135 TIEGMYNI
-143 GVVSFSETLFEEEV
+143 GVVSFSETQVEDEV
-157 ALVNNTRKKTIKLT
+157 ALVNNKRKKTVKLT
-171 DLYADIDVKNELENQ
+171 DLHTDLDVKNLLENQ
-186 LTEAGTGILSDASM
+186 LLELGMNILSEASK
-200 QYLLSLITPN
+200 QYFLSLIKPN
-210 VSYDETL
+210 ILYDEAL
-217 TAQFHSEA
+217 TKQFRSEA
-225 LAGIVPIRGLV
+225 VAGIVSIRGLV

-242 IAKGEVVEGEKLKIL
+242 IAKGEVVEGEKLKFL

-280 YTLLVSVPVLLL
+280 YTLLVIIPVLLL

-307 KRITFLCVIIL
+307 KRITFLCVNIL
-318 LMVLLTK
+318 LMVLITK
-325 AVVDVNPLYVYAV
+325 AVVDENPLYVYAV
-338 PICMLPLLMRTFFDT
+338 PICMLPLILRTFFDT

-368 FLVPNSFEFMFLQMM
+368 LLVPNSFEFMFLHMM

-421 IHDGNLNQLSYDVLL
+421 IHDGNLSQLSYDVLL
-436 LFVVNGLAILFVQPL
+436 LFVINGLVILFVQPL

-481 ADKAPGTFQHSLQVA
+481 ANKAPGTFQHSLQVA

-546 GVSAKIIIEHV
+546 QVSAKIIIDHV

-562 LARKAKLPDRVID
+562 LARKAKLPDRVVE

-586 LYFYQQAKQN
+586 LYFYQQAKQDN
-596 NVKVAV
+596 DEVDI
-602 EQFQYPG
+602 EQFKYPG

-643 FIDKIVQR
+643 FVDKVVQR

-659 AADITLREIETI
+659 AADITLSEIETI

-686 VAYPE
+686 VSYPE

>member
-1 MKSLLLYV
+1 MSV
-9 EKWYFC
+9 
-15 LNLFYVAL
+15 FYRFQA
-23 LQISSHTLY
+23 ILY
-32 KILLCLLVVGVV
+32 KMLLCLFVAGVV

-70 APYDFPIQKTEDEL
+70 APYDFPIQKTKVEL
-84 EEERIRLK
+84 EEERTRLK

-100 VNQLVMPALFDAF
+100 VNQEVIPSVLNDF
-113 DQYVAALPASEV
+113 DQYVAALPASEA
-125 SNALFVNWRT
+125 SNALFINLRT
-135 TIEAMYSI
+135 TIEAMYDI

-157 ALVNNTRKKTIKLT
+157 ALVNSTRKKTIKLGE
-171 DLYADIDVKNELENQ
+171 LYADIDVKNTLENQ
-186 LTEAGTGILSDASM
+186 LAEVGISILSDASM
-200 QYLLSLITPN
+200 QYLLSLIIPN
-210 VSYDETL
+210 IAYDEAL
-217 TAQFHSEA
+217 TTQLRNEA
-225 LAGIVPIRGLV
+225 VAGIVPIRGLV

-280 YTLLVSVPVLLL
+280 YTLLVIIPVLLL
-292 FVFLWRTRPLVFENN
+292 FVFLWRTRPFVFENN
-307 KRITFLCVIIL
+307 KRTTFLCVNIL

-325 AVVDVNPLYVYAV
+325 VVVDVNPLYAYAV
-338 PICMLPLLMRTFFDT
+338 PICMLPLLLRTFFDT
-353 RIALFSLMIALFLLA
+353 RIALFSLMIALFLIA

-421 IHDGNLNQLSYDVLL
+421 IHDGNLNQLSYGVLL
-436 LFVVNGLAILFVQPL
+436 LFVVNGLALLFAQPL

-502 ANAIDANTL
+502 ANAIGANTL
-511 LTRVGALY
+511 LTRVGAFY

-529 FFSENQASYS
+529 FFSENQDSYS
-539 PHDDLSS
+539 PHDDLSYKL
-546 GVSAKIIIEHV
+546 SAKIIIEHV

-562 LARKAKLPDRVID
+562 LARKAKLPDRVVD

-586 LYFYQQAKQN
+586 SYTHLTL
-596 NVKVAV
+596 
-602 EQFQYPG
+602 P
-609 PKPFSK
+609 
-615 ETAIVMIS
+615 TIV
-623 DGVEAASKSL
+623 
-633 KEPTA
+633 
-638 EKIIA
+638 
-643 FIDKIVQR
+643 
-651 LMDEKQFL
+651 
-659 AADITLREIETI
+659 
-671 KKVLVEKLISSYHLR
+671 R
-686 VAYPE
+686 V

>member
-1 MKSLLLYV
+1 
-9 EKWYFC
+9 
-15 LNLFYVAL
+15 
-23 LQISSHTLY
+23 
-32 KILLCLLVVGVV
+32 VVGVV

-70 APYDFPIQKTEDEL
+70 APYDFPIQKTADEL
-84 EEERIRLK
+84 EEERTRLK

-100 VNQLVMPALFDAF
+100 VDQEVLPAVFDAF
-113 DQYVAALPASEV
+113 DQYVAALPANEA

-135 TIEAMYSI
+135 TIEAMYTI
-143 GVVSFSETLFEEEV
+143 GVVSFSETLFEEEI

-217 TAQFHSEA
+217 TAQFRSEA
-225 LAGIVPIRGLV
+225 LAGIVSIRGLV

-338 PICMLPLLMRTFFDT
+338 PICMLPLLLRTFFDT

-546 GVSAKIIIEHV
+546 EVSAKIIIEHV

-562 LARKAKLPDRVID
+562 LARKAKLPDRVVD

-596 NVKVAV
+596 NDDVAI

-638 EKIIA
+638 EKINA
-643 FIDKIVQR
+643 FVDKIVQR

>member
-1 MKSLLLYV
+1 MS
-9 EKWYFC
+9 
-15 LNLFYVAL
+15 LFYRFQA
-23 LQISSHTLY
+23 ILY
-32 KILLCLLVVGVV
+32 KILLCLFVVGVV

-70 APYDFPIQKTEDEL
+70 APYDFPIQKTQVEL
-84 EEERIRLK
+84 EEERSRLK
-92 ANIPRYFS
+92 ANIPRYFT
-100 VNQLVMPALFDAF
+100 VNQEVVPTILDAF
-113 DQYVAALPASEV
+113 DQYVAALPASEA
-125 SNALFVNWRT
+125 SNALFINWRI
-135 TIEAMYSI
+135 TIEAMYDI

-157 ALVNNTRKKTIKLT
+157 ALVNSTRKKTIKLG
-171 DLYADIDVKNELENQ
+171 DLYADIDVKNALESQ
-186 LTEAGTGILSDASM
+186 LAEAGLGILSDASI
-200 QYLLSLITPN
+200 QYLFSLITPN
-210 VSYDETL
+210 VSYDEAL
-217 TAQFHSEA
+217 TTQFRTEA
-225 LAGIVPIRGLV
+225 VAGIVPIRGLV

-280 YTLLVSVPVLLL
+280 YALLVIIPVLLL

-307 KRITFLCVIIL
+307 KRTTFLCVNIL

-325 AVVDVNPLYVYAV
+325 VVVDVNPLYAYAV
-338 PICMLPLLMRTFFDT
+338 PICMLPLLLRTFFDT
-353 RIALFSLMIALFLLA
+353 RIALFSLMIALFLIA

-502 ANAIDANTL
+502 ANAIGANTL

-539 PHDDLSS
+539 PHDDLFSE
-546 GVSAKIIIEHV
+546 VSAKIIIEHV

-562 LARKAKLPDRVID
+562 LARKAKLPDRVVD

-596 NVKVAV
+596 NVEVDI
-602 EQFQYPG
+602 EEFQYPG

-643 FIDKIVQR
+643 FVDKIVQR

-659 AADITLREIETI
+659 EANITLREIETI

>member
-1 MKSLLLYV
+1 MS
-9 EKWYFC
+9 
-15 LNLFYVAL
+15 LFYRFQA
-23 LQISSHTLY
+23 ILY

-70 APYDFPIQKTEDEL
+70 APYDFPIQKTQVEL
-84 EEERIRLK
+84 EEERTRLK

-100 VNQLVMPALFDAF
+100 VSQEVVPTVMDAF
-113 DQYVAALPASEV
+113 DQYVAALPASEA
-125 SNALFVNWRT
+125 SNALFINWRT
-135 TIEAMYSI
+135 TIEAMYEI

-157 ALVNNTRKKTIKLT
+157 ALVNSTRKKTIKLG
-171 DLYADIDVKNELENQ
+171 DLYADVDVKNALENQ
-186 LTEAGTGILSDASM
+186 LTEAGLGVLSDASI
-200 QYLLSLITPN
+200 QYLFSLITPN
-210 VSYDETL
+210 VSYDEAL
-217 TAQFHSEA
+217 TAQFRTEA
-225 LAGIVPIRGLV
+225 VAGIVPIRGLV

-280 YTLLVSVPVLLL
+280 YALLVIIPVLLL

-307 KRITFLCVIIL
+307 KRTTFLFVNIL

-325 AVVDVNPLYVYAV
+325 VVVDVNPLYVYAV
-338 PICMLPLLMRTFFDT
+338 PICMLPLLLRTFFDT
-353 RIALFSLMIALFLLA
+353 RIALFSLMIALFLIA

-502 ANAIDANTL
+502 ANAIGANTL

-519 HDIGKMKNPV
+519 HDIGKMYNPTY
-529 FFSENQASYS
+529 FTENQSTGIN
-539 PHDDLSS
+539 PHDELSPLE
-546 GVSAKIIIEHV
+546 SAKIIIGHV
-557 LHGIT
+557 IKGIEI
-562 LARKAKLPDRVID
+562 AKKNKLPDRVVD
-575 FIRTHHGTTTV
+575 FIRTHHGTSTV
-586 LYFYQQAKQN
+586 RYFYNKQMELN
-596 NVKVAV
+596 SEFDSNDFK
-602 EQFQYPG
+602 YNG

-615 ETAIVMIS
+615 ETR
-623 DGVEAASKSL
+623 L
-633 KEPTA
+633 KE
-638 EKIIA
+638 
-643 FIDKIVQR
+643 
-651 LMDEKQFL
+651 
-659 AADITLREIETI
+659 
-671 KKVLVEKLISSYHLR
+671 KKPNNMGDFKTRYLPLPK
-686 VAYPE
+686 

>member
-1 MKSLLLYV
+1 MS
-9 EKWYFC
+9 
-15 LNLFYVAL
+15 LFYRFQA
-23 LQISSHTLY
+23 ILY

-70 APYDFPIQKTEDEL
+70 APYDFPIQKTQVEL
-84 EEERIRLK
+84 EEERTRLK

-100 VNQLVMPALFDAF
+100 VSQEVVPTVMDAF
-113 DQYVAALPASEV
+113 DQYVAALPASEA
-125 SNALFVNWRT
+125 SNALFINWRT
-135 TIEAMYSI
+135 TIEAMYEI

-157 ALVNNTRKKTIKLT
+157 ALVNSTRKKTIKLG
-171 DLYADIDVKNELENQ
+171 DLYADVDVKNVLENQ
-186 LTEAGTGILSDASM
+186 LTEAGLGVLSDASI
-200 QYLLSLITPN
+200 QYLFSLITPN
-210 VSYDETL
+210 VSYDEAL
-217 TAQFHSEA
+217 TAQFRTEA
-225 LAGIVPIRGLV
+225 VAGIVPIRGLV

-280 YTLLVSVPVLLL
+280 YALLVIIPVLLL

-307 KRITFLCVIIL
+307 KRTTFLCVNIL

-325 AVVDVNPLYVYAV
+325 VVVDVNPLYVYAV
-338 PICMLPLLMRTFFDT
+338 PICMLPLLLRTFFDT
-353 RIALFSLMIALFLLA
+353 RIALFSLMIALFLIA

-383 AGILASLTV
+383 AGILTSLTV

-502 ANAIDANTL
+502 ANAIGANTL

-546 GVSAKIIIEHV
+546 EVSAKIIIEHV

-562 LARKAKLPDRVID
+562 LARKAKLPDRVVD

-596 NVKVAV
+596 NVEVDI

-638 EKIIA
+638 EKIIV
-643 FIDKIVQR
+643 FVDKIVQR

-659 AADITLREIETI
+659 EANITLREIETI

>member
-1 MKSLLLYV
+1 MS
-9 EKWYFC
+9 F
-15 LNLFYVAL
+15 FYRFQV
-23 LQISSHTLY
+23 ILY
-32 KILLCLLVVGVV
+32 KTLLCLLVVGVV

-70 APYDFPIQKTEDEL
+70 APYDFPIQKTQDEL
-84 EEERIRLK
+84 EEEETSLK
-92 ANIPRYFS
+92 EKIPRYFS
-100 VNQLVMPALFDAF
+100 VNQDILPTILDSF
-113 DQYVAALPASEV
+113 DQYVAELSASEP

-135 TIEAMYSI
+135 TIETMYGL

-157 ALVNNTRKKTIKLT
+157 ALVNNTIKKTIKLT
-171 DLYADIDVKNELENQ
+171 DLYTDIELKNELQNQ
-186 LTEAGTGILSDASM
+186 LSETSLRILSDASI
-200 QYLLSLITPN
+200 QYLFALITPN

-217 TAQFHSEA
+217 TTQFRSEA
-225 LAGIVPIRGLV
+225 VAGIVPIRGLV

-257 QSLQLEYE
+257 QSLQLEFE

-280 YTLLVSVPVLLL
+280 YALLVIIPVLLL

-307 KRITFLCVIIL
+307 KRTTFLCVNIL

-325 AVVDVNPLYVYAV
+325 VVVDVNPLYVYAV
-338 PICMLPLLMRTFFDT
+338 PICMLPLLLRTFFDT
-353 RIALFSLMIALFLLA
+353 RIALFSLMIALFLIA

-436 LFVVNGLAILFVQPL
+436 LFVINGLAILFVQPL

-472 TNSKLLREL
+472 TNSKILREL

-502 ANAIDANTL
+502 ANAIGANTL

-546 GVSAKIIIEHV
+546 EVSAKIIVEHV

-562 LARKAKLPDRVID
+562 LARKSKLPDRVVD

-596 NVKVAV
+596 NVEVDI

-638 EKIIA
+638 DKIIS
-643 FIDKIVQR
+643 FVDKIIQR
-651 LMDEKQFL
+651 LMDEKQFME
-659 AADITLREIETI
+659 ANITLREIETI
-671 KKVLVEKLISSYHLR
+671 KKVLVDKLISSYHLR

>member
-1 MKSLLLYV
+1 M
-9 EKWYFC
+9 C
-15 LNLFYVAL
+15 
-23 LQISSHTLY
+23 QCT
-32 KILLCLLVVGVV
+32 
-44 VYLLPRAGSF
+44 
-54 QYEIQA
+54 
-60 GKPWQYETLL
+60 
-70 APYDFPIQKTEDEL
+70 
-84 EEERIRLK
+84 
-92 ANIPRYFS
+92 
-100 VNQLVMPALFDAF
+100 
-113 DQYVAALPASEV
+113 
-125 SNALFVNWRT
+125 
-135 TIEAMYSI
+135 
-143 GVVSFSETLFEEEV
+143 
-157 ALVNNTRKKTIKLT
+157 
-171 DLYADIDVKNELENQ
+171 AD
-186 LTEAGTGILSDASM
+186 G
-200 QYLLSLITPN
+200 
-210 VSYDETL
+210 
-217 TAQFHSEA
+217 
-225 LAGIVPIRGLV
+225 
-236 TKGTRI
+236 
-242 IAKGEVVEGEKLKIL
+242 
-257 QSLQLEYE
+257 
-265 SQTWTQSNTAWIILG
+265 
-280 YTLLVSVPVLLL
+280 
-292 FVFLWRTRPLVFENN
+292 
-307 KRITFLCVIIL
+307 
-318 LMVLLTK
+318 LLTK
-325 AVVDVNPLYVYAV
+325 VVVDINPLYAYAV
-338 PICMLPLLMRTFFDT
+338 PICMLPLLLRTFFDT
-353 RIALFSLMIALFLLA
+353 RIALFSLMIALFLIA

-436 LFVVNGLAILFVQPL
+436 LFVVNGLALLFVQPL

-502 ANAIDANTL
+502 ANAIGANTL

-539 PHDDLSS
+539 PHDDLSFEI
-546 GVSAKIIIEHV
+546 SAKIIIEHV
-557 LHGIT
+557 LNGIT
-562 LARKAKLPDRVID
+562 LARKAKLPDRVVD

-586 LYFYQQAKQN
+586 FYFYQQAKQN
-596 NVKVAV
+596 NDEVDI
-602 EQFQYPG
+602 EEFQYPG

-643 FIDKIVQR
+643 FVDKIVQR

-659 AADITLREIETI
+659 EANITLREIETI

>member
-1 MKSLLLYV
+1 MS
-9 EKWYFC
+9 
-15 LNLFYVAL
+15 LFYRFQA
-23 LQISSHTLY
+23 ILY
-32 KILLCLLVVGVV
+32 KTLLCLFVVGVV

-70 APYDFPIQKTEDEL
+70 APYDFPIQKTQDEL
-84 EEERIRLK
+84 EEEETSLK
-92 ANIPRYFS
+92 AKIPRYFS
-100 VNQLVMPALFDAF
+100 VNQDVLPTILDSF
-113 DQYVAALPASEV
+113 DQYVAELPASET

-135 TIEAMYSI
+135 TIETMYGL

-157 ALVNNTRKKTIKLT
+157 ALVNITRKKTIKLA
-171 DLYADIDVKNELENQ
+171 DLYSDIELKNELENQ
-186 LTEAGTGILSDASM
+186 LSETSLRILSDASI
-200 QYLLSLITPN
+200 QYLFALITPN

-217 TAQFHSEA
+217 TTQFRSEA
-225 LAGIVPIRGLV
+225 VAGIVPIRGLV

-257 QSLQLEYE
+257 QSLQLEFE

-280 YTLLVSVPVLLL
+280 YALLVIIPVLLL

-307 KRITFLCVIIL
+307 KRTTFLCVNIL
-318 LMVLLTK
+318 LVVLLTK
-325 AVVDVNPLYVYAV
+325 VVVDVNPLYVYAV
-338 PICMLPLLMRTFFDT
+338 PICMLPLLLRTFFDT
-353 RIALFSLMIALFLLA
+353 RIALFSLMIALFLIA

-411 YVVSYIAFTL
+411 YVISYIAFTL

-436 LFVVNGLAILFVQPL
+436 LFVINGLAILFVQPL

-502 ANAIDANTL
+502 ANAIGANTL

-546 GVSAKIIIEHV
+546 EVSAKIIIDHV

-562 LARKAKLPDRVID
+562 LARKSKLPDRVVD

-596 NVKVAV
+596 NVEVDI

-638 EKIIA
+638 DKIIS
-643 FIDKIVQR
+643 FVDKIVQR
-651 LMDEKQFL
+651 LMDEKQFME
-659 AADITLREIETI
+659 ANVTLREIETI
-671 KKVLVEKLISSYHLR
+671 KKVLVDKLISSYHLR

>member
-1 MKSLLLYV
+1 MS
-9 EKWYFC
+9 
-15 LNLFYVAL
+15 LFYRFQA
-23 LQISSHTLY
+23 ILY
-32 KILLCLLVVGVV
+32 KILLFLFVVGVV

-70 APYDFPIQKTEDEL
+70 APYDFPIQKTADEL
-84 EEERIRLK
+84 EEERTRLK

-100 VNQLVMPALFDAF
+100 VDQEVLPAVFDAF
-113 DQYVAALPASEV
+113 DQYVAALPANEA

-135 TIEAMYSI
+135 TIEAMYTI
-143 GVVSFSETLFEEEV
+143 GVVSFSETLFEEEI

-186 LTEAGTGILSDASM
+186 LIEAGTGILSDASM

-217 TAQFHSEA
+217 TAQFRSEA
-225 LAGIVPIRGLV
+225 LAGIVSIRGLV

-265 SQTWTQSNTAWIILG
+265 SQTWTQTNTAWIILG

-292 FVFLWRTRPLVFENN
+292 FVFLWRTRSLVFENN

-325 AVVDVNPLYVYAV
+325 TVVDVNPLYVYAV
-338 PICMLPLLMRTFFDT
+338 PICMLPLLLRTFFDT

-546 GVSAKIIIEHV
+546 EVSAKIIIEHV

-562 LARKAKLPDRVID
+562 LARKAKLPDRVVD

-596 NVKVAV
+596 NDEVAI

-638 EKIIA
+638 EKINA
-643 FIDKIVQR
+643 FVDKIVQR

>member
-1 MKSLLLYV
+1 
-9 EKWYFC
+9 
-15 LNLFYVAL
+15 
-23 LQISSHTLY
+23 
-32 KILLCLLVVGVV
+32 
-44 VYLLPRAGSF
+44 
-54 QYEIQA
+54 
-60 GKPWQYETLL
+60 
-70 APYDFPIQKTEDEL
+70 
-84 EEERIRLK
+84 
-92 ANIPRYFS
+92 
-100 VNQLVMPALFDAF
+100 
-113 DQYVAALPASEV
+113 V
-125 SNALFVNWRT
+125 S
-135 TIEAMYSI
+135 
-143 GVVSFSETLFEEEV
+143 
-157 ALVNNTRKKTIKLT
+157 
-171 DLYADIDVKNELENQ
+171 
-186 LTEAGTGILSDASM
+186 
-200 QYLLSLITPN
+200 
-210 VSYDETL
+210 
-217 TAQFHSEA
+217 
-225 LAGIVPIRGLV
+225 IRGLV

-265 SQTWTQSNTAWIILG
+265 SQTWTQTNTAWIILG

-338 PICMLPLLMRTFFDT
+338 PICMLPLLLRTFFDT

-546 GVSAKIIIEHV
+546 EVSAKIIIEHV

-562 LARKAKLPDRVID
+562 LARKAKLPDRVVD

-596 NVKVAV
+596 NDEVAI

-638 EKIIA
+638 EKINA
-643 FIDKIVQR
+643 FVDKIVQR